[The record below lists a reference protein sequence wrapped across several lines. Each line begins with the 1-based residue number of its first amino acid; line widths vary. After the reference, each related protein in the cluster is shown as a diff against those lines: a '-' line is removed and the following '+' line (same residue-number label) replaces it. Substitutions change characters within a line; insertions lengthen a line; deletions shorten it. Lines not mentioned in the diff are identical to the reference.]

1 MDAPPCAPVDPITVP
16 SVVLTGAG
24 AAQPWGPAARV
35 VLAERL
41 SRRRS
46 SLQMYWGRQAGR
58 AAGRGWQQNTLHI
71 NTHKYQEYNQF
82 KSDRDGYETRSLYT
96 QQPSLNT
103 SRNPLMRTPKE
114 PAPTLK
120 KGLKTGGFTTIFYMF
135 SLCQFQVSCDDDGG
149 SGDDDNEGDD
159 EEEEERRGGLG
170 AGGCCGLYFI
180 R

>member
-1 MDAPPCAPVDPITVP
+1 M
-16 SVVLTGAG
+16 
-24 AAQPWGPAARV
+24 RV

-58 AAGRGWQQNTLHI
+58 AAGCGWQRNTLHI

-82 KSDRDGYETRSLYT
+82 KSDRDGYETRSLST

-103 SRNPLMRTPKE
+103 RRKPLMRTPKE

-120 KGLKTGGFTTIFYMF
+120 KGLKTGSFTTIFYMF
-135 SLCQFQVSCDDDGG
+135 LCVNFRSLVMTM
-149 SGDDDNEGDD
+149 EGAEMMITKAMMKKRKK
-159 EEEEERRGGLG
+159 EEETGGLMLVERGRRRG
-170 AGGCCGLYFI
+170 C
-180 R
+180 